1 MNNGT
6 WTDISSY
13 LQRVEIRRG
22 STRVESPIVRY
33 EAGTCVLTLDNSDRR
48 FDPTNLTG
56 PYTIPADTPSS
67 GVQQARCNRTLL
79 SGHGYTVA
87 VPSTDPDTAEAVLVA
102 TAQGTG
108 EGTSFTCARP
118 TGATTGD
125 ILIAF
130 QAGDW
135 GYASQMTTPSGGG
148 TWKLLAS
155 RDNGAYDLHTK
166 IWWKE
171 ISGAEPSSYTFFQ
184 GDQSGGIVFI
194 AAVRNA
200 SGTTPVADSVANNGT
215 AFFDTP
221 AITPTSAAD
230 RRDHRRHL
238 DRLPG
243 RGLGVRLPDDHA
255 VRRRHVAVAREP
267 GQRRV

>member
-1 MNNGT
+1 MSLPVLSVAVDFMNDGT

-102 TAQGTG
+102 TTQGTG
-108 EGTSFTCARP
+108 GEPRSHARGRPARP
-118 TGATTGD
+118 PETS
-125 ILIAF
+125 
-130 QAGDW
+130 W
-135 GYASQMTTPSGGG
+135 SPSRPGTGG
-148 TWKLLAS
+148 TPP
-155 RDNGAYDLHTK
+155 R
-166 IWWKE
+166 
-171 ISGAEPSSYTFFQ
+171 
-184 GDQSGGIVFI
+184 
-194 AAVRNA
+194 
-200 SGTTPVADSVANNGT
+200 
-215 AFFDTP
+215 
-221 AITPTSAAD
+221 
-230 RRDHRRHL
+230 
-238 DRLPG
+238 
-243 RGLGVRLPDDHA
+243 
-255 VRRRHVAVAREP
+255 
-267 GQRRV
+267 